1 MSTVKITQ
9 VRSTIGQSKEHEGTI
24 RALGLG
30 KIGRSAEHTES
41 AGAGRPAAPRRSSR
55 QGRREGRVVMAEELN
70 LHSLKPAQPRK
81 DRKRVGRGMGS
92 GKGRYSGR
100 GIKGQKSRSGS
111 HYMPAGFEGGQMP
124 IDMRLPKLRGN
135 TSADAMP
142 IGPFRTSTQPVNLR
156 DLEAR
161 FEAGAE
167 VTPDALVTA
176 RLIKNTKID
185 IKILGSGELTKKL
198 SVTRTASRRPRGRRS
213 RPPAAPSAGCAAS
226 PSRRSR
232 SASKAKRRS
241 STTRPTRSR
250 SPRMRGRRGR
260 DEDAS
265 RRGAG

>member
-1 MSTVKITQ
+1 
-9 VRSTIGQSKEHEGTI
+9 
-24 RALGLG
+24 
-30 KIGRSAEHTES
+30 
-41 AGAGRPAAPRRSSR
+41 
-55 QGRREGRVVMAEELN
+55 MAEELN

-142 IGPFRTSTQPVNLR
+142 IGPFRTATQPVNLR

-167 VTPDALVTA
+167 VTPDTLVTA

-198 SVTRTASRRPRGRRS
+198 SVSAHGFSKTAREKIEAAGGTVSWLRGEPVEKKPKR
-213 RPPAAPSAGCAAS
+213 
-226 PSRRSR
+226 
-232 SASKAKRRS
+232 SKAKA
-241 STTRPTRSR
+241 PVAN
-250 SPRMRGRRGR
+250 
-260 DEDAS
+260 DEADVDVDVDGQIAEEATD
-265 RRGAG
+265 GADEAPAE